1 MDTAITKSYRLTED
15 IHEKIREIANEIGG
29 SQQQT
34 ISKLIECYELQKGK
48 AVLTEKKD
56 DIETFE
62 NYITS
67 LTRMYMVSLEDNQNV
82 KELVRAEFN
91 SQLTSKDNVIQDL
104 QQQLADA
111 KKTEQ
116 NAVADTDMLKASN
129 DELHD
134 CIDKLRTEHEAT
146 IHNLEDILSEKEKLN
161 TALAETVEQQKSQIT
176 DMKTSDEEV
185 KTLRAEI
192 ERYQNMLSGI
202 KKDME
207 QQQLQHERDMLA
219 LEKKLQDEKTT
230 EIEKYQKLYFDMIQ
244 EKKTTKNPRKKPSST
259 NNTDN
264 ESNG

>member
-48 AVLTEKKD
+48 AVLTERKD

-67 LTRMYMVSLEDNQNV
+67 LTRMYMGSLEDNQNT
-82 KELVRAEFN
+82 KELVRAEFS

-111 KKTEQ
+111 KKAEQ

-192 ERYQNMLSGI
+192 ERYQNMLSDI

-207 QQQLQHERDMLA
+207 QQQLQHEKDMLA

-244 EKKTTKNPRKKPSST
+244 EKKTTKSPRKKPSST